1 MRSLLA
7 ALLVSALA
15 AGQAPPGTGAP
26 DVPAEV
32 TDTVVPPPSSP
43 ASH

>member
-15 AGQAPPGTGAP
+15 GAQAPPDEAP
-26 DVPAEV
+26 ARR
-32 TDTVVPPPSSP
+32 P
-43 ASH
+43 ASPGVPR